1 MTGEPLL
8 QPNDGP
14 GQVSFQFSPR
24 FWAMVVLTGI
34 GTGIGAGLFMTL
46 LHLVQHTLY
55 KYHSGDF
62 QSAVEHASP
71 MRRVAVLTA
80 AGVIAAA
87 GVLALKRSPGGKPGA
102 INEAIWFKST
112 HIAAAKTILQG
123 ALSII
128 IVGMGASLGRES
140 APKEAGAAIASKLS
154 EWTGLSRAETRFLT
168 ACGAGAGLG
177 AVYNVPL
184 GGALFALEVM
194 LGTLALPLIPP
205 ALATACIATVV
216 SWLLLP
222 TTPTYLIPHFA
233 LAVTQIAWAIPFGPI
248 AGLASLVFLRLI
260 ILASRLKPRR
270 GIAMAAPVVVFA
282 LVGVAAMKYPQIL
295 GNGRGVTQL
304 VFHDQMAVSLVFILI
319 VLRPLATAVCLGS
332 GAPGGLFTPSTTFGA
347 VLGGGLGSLWSL
359 AWPGATPGS
368 FAVIGAA
375 AVLGATMQAPI
386 AAIVLILELTHHD
399 VGILVPILIAVGGAS
414 LTMRFFDRRSVYT
427 GQIRITAPRNAPPF
441 DRTAARLAG
450 IVVSPPRRV
459 AIWAGYREILETIVD
474 EDGRLRPL
482 YVIDE
487 TGRLIGRITPA
498 ALKHVQPLTRM
509 LVTGAPSDLMNPV
522 TPLQGGEEAG
532 LIARR
537 LEADEAGELPV
548 TDADGTFIGIARRD
562 AGDGR
567 RERGLPENG
576 LID

>member
-1 MTGEPLL
+1 MTSEPLL

-14 GQVSFQFSPR
+14 GQVSFQFSSR

-34 GTGIGAGLFMTL
+34 GTGLGAGLFMAL

-55 KYHSGDF
+55 KYHTGDF
-62 QSAVEHASP
+62 QTAVEHASP
-71 MRRVAVLTA
+71 IRRVAVLTA

-112 HIAAAKTILQG
+112 HIAVTKTILQG

-128 IVGMGASLGRES
+128 IVGMGASHGRES

-205 ALATACIATVV
+205 ALVTAYIATVV

-233 LAVTQIAWAIPFGPI
+233 LAATQIVWAIPFGPI
-248 AGLASLVFLRLI
+248 AGLASVLFLRLI
-260 ILASRLKPRR
+260 ILASRLKPKR
-270 GIAMAAPVVVFA
+270 GIAMLAPVLIFA
-282 LVGVAAMKYPQIL
+282 LVGITAIKYPQIL

-304 VFHDQMAVSLVFILI
+304 VFNNRVAISLLLVLI
-319 VLRPLATAVCLGS
+319 VLRPLATAFCLGS

-347 VLGGGLGSLWSL
+347 VLGGALGGLWTL

-375 AVLGATMQAPI
+375 AVLAATMQAPI
-386 AAIVLILELTHHD
+386 AAIILMLELTHHD
-399 VGILVPILIAVGGAS
+399 VTILVPILIAVGGAS
-414 LTMRFFDRRSVYT
+414 LTMRLFDRRSVYT
-427 GQIRITAPRNAPPF
+427 GQIRITAQQNSRPF
-441 DRTAARLAG
+441 DREAAQRAG
-450 IVVSPPRRV
+450 IIVSRPRSV
-459 AIWAGYREILETIVD
+459 AIWAGYRDVLETIVD
-474 EDGRLRPL
+474 EDGQQKPL

-487 TGRLIGRITPA
+487 TGRLIGRITPEA
-498 ALKHVQPLTRM
+498 VKHVQPLTRM
-509 LVTGAPSDLMNPV
+509 LVTGAPSDLMTVV
-522 TPLQGGEEAG
+522 TPLHGDEEVG
-532 LIARR
+532 LITQR
-537 LEADEAGELPV
+537 LQADEEGELPV
-548 TDADGTFIGIARRD
+548 TDTNGTLIGIARRQ

-567 RERGLPENG
+567 
-576 LID
+576 